1 MSDIKITGVRAI
13 ETAPQPG
20 NNLVIVRIDTN
31 QPGLYGYGC
40 ATYTQRHAAVVTAIN
55 TYMSQLLV
63 GRDALDI
70 EDAYMSAV
78 HSSYWRNGPVLNNA
92 ISGCDMALWDI
103 LGKVA
108 NLPVYRLLGGKVR
121 AAVPLY
127 HHAAGRDMQEMEDS
141 CRRYLEEGYQYLRVR
156 VSNYGTKERYIKSP
170 EGSADGFYFDSE
182 YYART
187 VPKMFEHLRVQLGE
201 DVGLMHDVHARVLP
215 RTAVRLAKELEPY
228 RLYFLEDAL
237 APEQAHYFKQL
248 REASSVPL
256 AMGELF
262 NNPME
267 WKLLVENRWIDYIR
281 CHVSQI
287 GGITPAKHIS
297 SFCAN
302 FDVRT
307 AWHGPGDVS
316 PIGHAANLH
325 LDISTSNFGIQEWCC
340 STDDPR
346 LNEVFPVVPYTVKN
360 GYAYLS
366 DRPGLGVEV
375 DEEAAKKY
383 PCDTAQ
389 PRWLLARWPDGTSAN
404 G

>member
-20 NNLVIVRIDTN
+20 NNLVIVRVDTN

-40 ATYTQRHAAVVTAIN
+40 ATYTQRHAAVVTAVN
-55 TYMSQLLV
+55 TYMSQLLI

-70 EDAYMSAV
+70 EDAYQSAV
-78 HSSYWRNGPVLNNA
+78 HSSYWRNGPVLGNA

-108 NLPVYRLLGGKVR
+108 GLPVYRLLGGKAR

-127 HHAAGRDMQEMEDS
+127 HHAAGRDLQEMLEN
-141 CRRYLEEGYQYLRVR
+141 CKKNLEEGYRYLRCR
-156 VSNYGTKERYIKSP
+156 VGSYGTANRYLSMP
-170 EGSADGFYFDSE
+170 DGAADGNYFDPE
-182 YYART
+182 AYARE
-187 VPKMFEHLRVQLGE
+187 VPKMFEYLRVNLGDE
-201 DVGLMHDVHARVLP
+201 VELMHDVHARVLP

-228 RLYFLEDAL
+228 RLFFLEDPL
-237 APEQAHYFKQL
+237 APEQAHYFGQL
-248 REASSVPL
+248 RAAASTPL

-267 WKLLVENRWIDYIR
+267 WKMLIENRWIDYIR

-297 SFCAN
+297 SLCAG
-302 FDVRT
+302 FDIRT
-307 AWHGPGDVS
+307 AWHGPGDES

-325 LDISTSNFGIQEWCC
+325 LDISTSNFGVQEWCA
-340 STDDPR
+340 STDDER
-346 LNEVFPVVPYTVKN
+346 LNEVFPVVPYTVRG

-375 DEEAAKKY
+375 NEEAAKKY
-383 PCDTAQ
+383 PCDTTQ
-389 PRWLLARWPDGTSAN
+389 PRWLLSRWPDGTSAN